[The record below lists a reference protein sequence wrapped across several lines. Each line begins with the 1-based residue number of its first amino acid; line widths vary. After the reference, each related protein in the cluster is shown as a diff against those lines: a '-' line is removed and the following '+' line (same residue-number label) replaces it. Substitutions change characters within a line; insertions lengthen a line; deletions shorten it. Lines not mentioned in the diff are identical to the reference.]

1 MTASNTPPAATPPN
15 STHPAHPRGAREGE
29 HYTIRRK
36 MLRLLGAGFTIYDNA
51 GGIAGY
57 CDQKGFRLR
66 EDIRIYADETKR
78 AELFRLRTRAI
89 IDFGATYEVVIA
101 DEVIGS
107 LRRKG
112 LKSSFVRDEWLIF
125 DGAGREAA
133 MIQEKNATLAMA
145 RRLSDAFSMVPQT
158 FQVFRS
164 GDGALLATF
173 RQHFNPFIY
182 RLGVLIED
190 EPDDTVDDLVLL
202 AAACLIAAIEGRQG

>member
-1 MTASNTPPAATPPN
+1 MANSSSPPAPATSRSARPG
-15 STHPAHPRGAREGE
+15 GAREGE

-36 MLRLLGAGFTIYDNA
+36 MLRLLGAGFTIYDA
-51 GGIAGY
+51 SGGIAGY
-57 CDQKGFRLR
+57 CDQKGLRLK
-66 EDIRIYADETKR
+66 EDIRVYADGTKQT
-78 AELFRLRTRAI
+78 ELFRLRTRSI

-133 MIQEKNATLAMA
+133 TLQEKNATLAMA
-145 RRLSDAFSMVPQT
+145 RRLSEVFSMVPQT
-158 FQVFRS
+158 FEVFRS
-164 GDGALLATF
+164 GDRTLLATF

-182 RLGVLIED
+182 RLGVLIEG
-190 EPDDTVDDLVLL
+190 EPDDTVDDLLLL
-202 AAACLIAAIEGRQG
+202 ATACLIAVIEGRQG